1 MNKTDASSIG
11 ENNRKTGDSG
21 LTAEKEKIDTPNLS
35 IGLRWSAAE
44 NLIQAVR
51 LRRSPQG
58 MEFQDLRTFP
68 LNSSV
73 SESLRRAIPT
83 NPGDAPLSLAVGI
96 DSSSIGFYRLEVP
109 SLPAPQLVA
118 VVRTQA
124 EGYLPLPISAMRL
137 AWRVDKNLSENRCV
151 LAAVRNELYEQAA
164 KSLPSDAFVSIAPDL
179 VGLLT
184 AWQAFFQPA
193 AGPQE
198 TVLLK
203 LTPHQVSAVLS
214 EEGRLLGAARIDI
227 DPQTPLEL
235 LKTDLIQMLESLTPQ
250 SRSKPIFVLDTQ
262 THPFPLLLDELRQE
276 NFQIQSC
283 RPSPEKI
290 KRLARLTPEIAADC
304 PEALG
309 LALLVLDG
317 QPIDFD
323 FTIEQ
328 TEPAPSL
335 RQQLFSAPVRR
346 TALSLGLAVLVVLL
360 GLYWKDKTELRILQQ
375 QLSTAEKGQTAQQ
388 MLQMMEFR
396 KQVAAAR
403 PDLLELLDLLR
414 QTQPEGLLLDQFL
427 FERGKPV
434 ELRGTAASY
443 EQAYQ
448 FQKNL
453 QQRNEFRQVQ
463 LIEPTL
469 DEKTKKVNFRI
480 RFLYRNFSG

>member
-1 MNKTDASSIG
+1 M
-11 ENNRKTGDSG
+11 
-21 LTAEKEKIDTPNLS
+21 TAEKEKIDAPNIS
-35 IGLRWSAAE
+35 VGLRWSAAE
-44 NLIQAVR
+44 NRIQTVQ
-51 LRRSPQG
+51 LRRSLQG
-58 MEFQDLRTFP
+58 IEVLNFRTLP

-73 SESLRRAIPT
+73 SESLRQAIPLHT
-83 NPGDAPLSLAVGI
+83 GDGVLSLAVGI
-96 DSSSIGFYRLEVP
+96 DSSCVGFYRLEVP

-124 EGYLPLPISAMRL
+124 EGYLPLPVSAMRL
-137 AWRVDKNLSENRCV
+137 AWCVDKHLSENRCI
-151 LAAVRNELYEQAA
+151 LAAVKNDLYEQAA
-164 KSLPSDAFVSIAPDL
+164 QSLPSDTSVSIVPDL

-184 AWQAFFQPA
+184 AWRAFFQPA

-203 LTPHQVSAVLS
+203 LTAHQASAVLT

-227 DPQTPLEL
+227 DPQAPVEL
-235 LKTDLIQMLESLTPQ
+235 LKTDLIQMLESLSPQ
-250 SRSKPIFVLDTQ
+250 VRSRPIFVLDTQ
-262 THPFPLLLDELRQE
+262 IDPFPSLVEELRQE
-276 NFQIQSC
+276 NFQIQTC
-283 RPSPEKI
+283 RPSVEKI
-290 KRLARLTPEIAADC
+290 KRLTRLTPEIAADC

-309 LALLVLDG
+309 LALLALDG
-317 QPIDFD
+317 QTIDFD

-335 RQQLFSAPVRR
+335 REQLFSAPVRR
-346 TALSLGLAVLVVLL
+346 TALSLVLAVILVLI

-434 ELRGTAASY
+434 ELRGVAASY
-443 EQAYQ
+443 EQAYE

-453 QQRNEFRQVQ
+453 QNRNEFRQVQ

-469 DEKTKKVNFRI
+469 DEKTRKVNFRI

>member
-1 MNKTDASSIG
+1 M
-11 ENNRKTGDSG
+11 
-21 LTAEKEKIDTPNLS
+21 TAEKEKNDMPNTS
-35 IGLRWSAAE
+35 IGLRWSAAD
-44 NLIQAVR
+44 NLIQVVR

-58 MEFQDLRTFP
+58 IEFQDFRTFP

-73 SESLRRAIPT
+73 SESLRHAIPA
-83 NPGDAPLSLAVGI
+83 NPGDGALALAVGI
-96 DSSSIGFYRLEVP
+96 DSSCVGFYRLEVP

-124 EGYLPLPISAMRL
+124 EGYLPLPVSAMRL
-137 AWRVDKNLSENRCV
+137 AWRIDKHLSENRCI
-151 LAAVRNELYEQAA
+151 LTAVKNDLYEHVS
-164 KSLPSDAFVSIAPDL
+164 KPLPADASVSIAPDL

-184 AWQAFFQPA
+184 AWRTFFHPA
-193 AGPQE
+193 PGPQE

-203 LTPHQVSAVLS
+203 LTPHQVSAVLA

-227 DPQTPLEL
+227 DPQAPLEL

-250 SRSKPIFVLDTQ
+250 IRSKPIFVLDTQ
-262 THPFPLLLDELRQE
+262 ADPFPSLIDDLRQE
-276 NFQIQSC
+276 NFQVQPC
-283 RPSPEKI
+283 RPSPEKT
-290 KRLARLTPEIAADC
+290 KRLARLTPETAADC

-309 LALLVLDG
+309 LALLALDG
-317 QPIDFD
+317 QAVDFD

-346 TALSLGLAVLVVLL
+346 TALSLVLAVVLVLI

-434 ELRGTAASY
+434 ELRGVAASY

-453 QQRNEFRQVQ
+453 QQRNELRQVQ

>member
-1 MNKTDASSIG
+1 M
-11 ENNRKTGDSG
+11 
-21 LTAEKEKIDTPNLS
+21 PNTS

-44 NLIQAVR
+44 NCIQTVR

-58 MEFQDLRTFP
+58 IEVQDFQTFP

-73 SESLRRAIPT
+73 SESLRRAIAT
-83 NPGDAPLSLAVGI
+83 NAGDGPLSLAVGI
-96 DSSSIGFYRLEVP
+96 DSACVGFYRLEVP
-109 SLPAPQLVA
+109 PLPAPQLVA

-124 EGYLPLPISAMRL
+124 EGYLPLPVSAMRL
-137 AWRVDKNLSENRCV
+137 AWHIDNDSSENRCV
-151 LAAVRNELYEQAA
+151 LAAVKNDLYEQAA
-164 KSLPSDAFVSIAPDL
+164 KALPSDVSVSIVPDL

-184 AWQAFFQPA
+184 AWRIFFQPA
-193 AGPQE
+193 PGPQE

-203 LTPHQVSAVLS
+203 LTAHQASAVLT

-227 DPQTPLEL
+227 DPQAPAEL
-235 LKTDLIQMLESLTPQ
+235 LKTDLIQMLESLSPQ
-250 SRSKPIFVLDTQ
+250 VRSRPIFVLDTQ
-262 THPFPLLLDELRQE
+262 AEPFPSLLEELRQE
-276 NFQIQSC
+276 NFQIQTC
-283 RPSPEKI
+283 RPSADKI
-290 KRLARLTPEIAADC
+290 KRLARLTPEITADC

-309 LALLVLDG
+309 LALLALDG
-317 QPIDFD
+317 QTIDFD

-346 TALSLGLAVLVVLL
+346 TALSLVLAVVLVLI

-434 ELRGTAASY
+434 ELRGVAASY
-443 EQAYQ
+443 EQAYE

-453 QQRNEFRQVQ
+453 QNRNEFRQVQ

-469 DEKTKKVNFRI
+469 DEKTRKVNFRI